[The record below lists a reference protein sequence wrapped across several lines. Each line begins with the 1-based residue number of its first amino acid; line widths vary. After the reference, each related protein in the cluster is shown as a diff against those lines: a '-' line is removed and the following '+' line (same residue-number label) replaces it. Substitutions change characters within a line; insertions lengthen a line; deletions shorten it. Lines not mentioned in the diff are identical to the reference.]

1 MNGLGWIIHEPRRLQ
16 MNDADAAGSACPKG
30 KNAGLGFSVLL
41 RKPAFL

>member
-30 KNAGLGFSVLL
+30 KNAVLDL
-41 RKPAFL
+41 LVL